1 MTPRVPDPIEPKDT
15 LRIPKWVVAVPGLL
29 MVAFFGV
36 RAMIGF
42 GGASRVIGGDQPS
55 SKPSLACV
63 STYGV
68 TFTNSEY
75 YVREGQQYGPP
86 PTTPELSTVVSGMV
100 RNDCADA
107 VKSVWIHMTVRD
119 DNGKK
124 GDGSVQVLDLGSGQ
138 AKPFSKAWM
147 GRISSYEIDKIQ

>member
-15 LRIPKWVVAVPGLL
+15 MRIPRWVAAVPGLL
-29 MVAFFGV
+29 LVTFFAV
-36 RAMIGF
+36 RAMLQM
-42 GGASRVIGGDQPS
+42 GGASQAISGSEP

-75 YVREGQQYGPP
+75 YVPEGQQYGPP
-86 PTTPELSTVVSGMV
+86 PTTPQLSTVVSGMV
-100 RNDCADA
+100 RNDCSEPL
-107 VKSVWIHMTVRD
+107 KSVRIHMTVRD
-119 DNGKK
+119 DSGKK
-124 GDGSVQVLDLGSGQ
+124 GDGSALVNDLDRGQ